1 MACPACGSELSLEH
15 LLGSADDERAFARLV
30 ALSVPLAHL
39 VVRYIALFAPP
50 KQRLTL
56 RKKVRLIAQI
66 LPDLQRG
73 AITHKG
79 RDWAAPQAAWAQ
91 GIDQMLGAR
100 DAGRLDLPM
109 TGHGYLYA
117 ILAAQADKAEAT
129 QEQQREQ
136 AQRLRQQPGPV
147 QVRGQAVAVG
157 DVLAAAPAGRD
168 PALAALDAATRNAAP
183 MPDAV
188 RQRLAALRGAAPTQ
202 QPQKGEQP

>member
-39 VVRYIALFAPP
+39 VVRYIALFSPP

-79 RDWAAPQAAWAQ
+79 RDWAAPHAAWGQA
-91 GIDQMLGAR
+91 IDQMLGAR

-109 TGHGYLYA
+109 AGHGYLYA
-117 ILAAQADKAEAT
+117 ILAGMADKHEAQAEQAR
-129 QEQQREQ
+129 EQQ
-136 AQRLRQQPGPV
+136 QRTGARAATTHGPASVADLV
-147 QVRGQAVAVG
+147 QRPLG
-157 DVLAAAPAGRD
+157 AAAGAPV
-168 PALAALDAATRNAAP
+168 PTPKPAAP
-183 MPDAV
+183 PGTSPTV
-188 RQRLAALRGAAPTQ
+188 RAMRAAIAARAAHPIDEEA
-202 QPQKGEQP
+202 P

>member
-66 LPDLQRG
+66 LPDLQRA

-79 RDWAAPQAAWAQ
+79 RDWPAPHTAWGQA
-91 GIDQMLGAR
+91 IDQMLGAR

-109 TGHGYLYA
+109 AGHGYLYA
-117 ILAAQADKAEAT
+117 ILAGMADKHEAQAEQAREHQQRTGPRPATVGGSAPIAALAVQAMPAEA
-129 QEQQREQ
+129 RPS
-136 AQRLRQQPGPV
+136 RPV
-147 QVRGQAVAVG
+147 PTP
-157 DVLAAAPAGRD
+157 AAPPGTSPTVRAMRA
-168 PALAALDAATRNAAP
+168 ALAARAAHPNDEDKAP
-183 MPDAV
+183 
-188 RQRLAALRGAAPTQ
+188 
-202 QPQKGEQP
+202 